1 MIFMQQTVK
10 MPQPRHSRA
19 KEHDRKW
26 RESNKLK
33 VKVKNKDQ
41 YTKTLQKRLEDPELH
56 VKMKADGVERT
67 RKWRAKK
74 NKAMLVNVSNPP
86 ESPPPE
92 PSSPGTSS
100 APTEEPDVPE
110 APVPSADIRAAA
122 VLRITSGRR
131 TRGTAPAQ
139 LQESD
144 QEDAEAPS
152 NKLVEGL

>member
-1 MIFMQQTVK
+1 MQQTVK
-10 MPQPRHSRA
+10 MAKPRHSRA

-26 RESNKLK
+26 RESHKLK
-33 VKVKNKDQ
+33 VKLKRKDQ
-41 YTKTLQKRLEDPELH
+41 YTKEMQKRLEDPELH
-56 VKMKADGVERT
+56 VKMKADGAERT
-67 RKWRAKK
+67 RIWRAKK
-74 NKAMLVNVSNPP
+74 KEAMLVNVSNPP

-100 APTEEPDVPE
+100 APTEDPDVPA
-110 APVPSADIRAAA
+110 APVPAAEMRAAA

-144 QEDAEAPS
+144 QEDELPPARRF
-152 NKLVEGL
+152 VDR

>member
-33 VKVKNKDQ
+33 IKLQTKDL

-56 VKMKADGVERT
+56 VKMKADGAERT
-67 RKWRAKK
+67 RIWRAKK
-74 NKAMLVNVSNPP
+74 KAAMLASTSSSPD
-86 ESPPPE
+86 PPPSE

-100 APTEEPDVPE
+100 APTEEPDMPE
-110 APVPSADIRAAA
+110 APVPSADMRAAA

-152 NKLVEGL
+152 RGFVDR

>member
-56 VKMKADGVERT
+56 VKMKADGAERT
-67 RKWRAKK
+67 RIWRAKK
-74 NKAMLVNVSNPP
+74 KAAMLASSSPD
-86 ESPPPE
+86 PPPSE

-100 APTEEPDVPE
+100 APTEEPDVPA
-110 APVPSADIRAAA
+110 APVPDPEMRAAA

-144 QEDAEAPS
+144 QEDELPPPPARRF
-152 NKLVEGL
+152 VDR